1 MFLHGLHFVS
11 QIEYNKPKGNETIP
25 EHFINYIGVINMQEN
40 TINLEELI
48 NNARAKVIGQYESTY
63 GANVEYAQ
71 LLNQKWSTF
80 DWFELKHTDTSDEG
94 KAVKAEGDKFRKGI
108 KDWHS
113 NPSTAW
119 KQIRDHARVDR
130 YGKPVV
136 PTTEGETTE
145 SQSSG
150 DAKHNRSPELRNIE
164 ELTVL
169 FKFNRRQESLS
180 DNLKDCQRNI
190 IKALESMGVDIGMIG
205 D

>member
-1 MFLHGLHFVS
+1 MLDM
-11 QIEYNKPKGNETIP
+11 IE
-25 EHFINYIGVINMQEN
+25 
-40 TINLEELI
+40 NLEQAIEQ
-48 NNARAKVIGQYESTY
+48 ARNTVIAQYETSY
-63 GANVEYAQ
+63 GANVAYAK
-71 LLNQKWSTF
+71 LLNKKWSDF

-94 KAVKAEGDKFRKGI
+94 KAVKGEGDKFRKGI

-119 KQIRDHARVDR
+119 KQIREHARTDR

-145 SQSSG
+145 SASSG

-180 DNLKDCQRNI
+180 DNLKECQKNI

>member
-1 MFLHGLHFVS
+1 M
-11 QIEYNKPKGNETIP
+11 QD
-25 EHFINYIGVINMQEN
+25 FIS
-40 TINLEELI
+40 NLEELI

-71 LLNQKWSTF
+71 LLNQKWGF

-94 KAVKAEGDKFRKGI
+94 KAVKAEGDRFRKGI

-119 KQIRDHARVDR
+119 KQIRDHARTDR
-130 YGKPVV
+130 YGKQVV
-136 PTTEGETTE
+136 ETTEGETTKAE
-145 SQSSG
+145 GSG
-150 DAKHNRSPELRNIE
+150 DAKHNRSPDLRNIE

-180 DNLKDCQRNI
+180 SKLTDCQKYI
-190 IKALESMGVDIGMIG
+190 IRALESMGVDIGMIG

>member
-1 MFLHGLHFVS
+1 
-11 QIEYNKPKGNETIP
+11 
-25 EHFINYIGVINMQEN
+25 MQEN
-40 TINLEELI
+40 TINLDQMI
-48 NNARAKVIGQYESTY
+48 DNARAKAIGQYETTY
-63 GANVEYAQ
+63 GANVEYAS
-71 LLNQKWSTF
+71 LLNQKWGF

-94 KAVKAEGDKFRKGI
+94 KAVKAEADKFRKGI

-119 KQIRDHARVDR
+119 KQIRGYGRVDR

-136 PTTEGETTE
+136 SAEADGAEGEGAE
-145 SQSSG
+145 GSG

>member
-1 MFLHGLHFVS
+1 M
-11 QIEYNKPKGNETIP
+11 QD
-25 EHFINYIGVINMQEN
+25 FI
-40 TINLEELI
+40 TNLEELI

-71 LLNQKWSTF
+71 LLNQKWGF

-94 KAVKAEGDKFRKGI
+94 KAVKAEGDRFRKGI

-119 KQIRDHARVDR
+119 KQIRDHARTDR
-130 YGKPVV
+130 YGKAVV
-136 PTTEGETTE
+136 EGSEAE
-145 SQSSG
+145 GSEAEGS
-150 DAKHNRSPELRNIE
+150 DNAKHNRSPELRNMD
-164 ELTVL
+164 ELIVL

-180 DNLKDCQRNI
+180 PKLQKVQSHI
-190 IKALESMGVDIGMIG
+190 SSALIEMGVDLNMIG

>member
-1 MFLHGLHFVS
+1 
-11 QIEYNKPKGNETIP
+11 
-25 EHFINYIGVINMQEN
+25 MQEN
-40 TINLEELI
+40 TLNLEQQIEQ
-48 NNARAKVIGQYESTY
+48 ARNTVIAQYETSY
-63 GANVEYAQ
+63 GANVAYAK
-71 LLNQKWSTF
+71 LLNQKWSGF

-94 KAVKAEGDKFRKGI
+94 KSVKAEGDKFRKGI

-119 KQIRDHARVDR
+119 KQIREHGKVAR

-136 PTTEGETTE
+136 PTTEGETAE
-145 SQSSG
+145 GAEGS
-150 DAKHNRSPELRNIE
+150 DNAKHNRSPELRNIE

-180 DNLKDCQRNI
+180 PNLADCQRNI